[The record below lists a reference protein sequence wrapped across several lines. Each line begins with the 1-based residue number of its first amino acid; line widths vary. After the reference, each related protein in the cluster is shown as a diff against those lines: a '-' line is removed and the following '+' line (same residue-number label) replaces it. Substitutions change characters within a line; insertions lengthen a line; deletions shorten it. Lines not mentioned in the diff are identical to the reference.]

1 MNTTSTLSFRS
12 SAYYVKELLDRG
24 MPLMVFEKFGQAKP
38 LPAKNT
44 KTISFRR
51 YMLKNNGYTSGAFQ
65 PGTYF
70 GGPLMLSTVNARTP
84 SDNSDQD
91 GTRLTEGVTPKAVDL
106 MTQDITAT
114 LIQYGSVTD
123 LSDVVLD
130 TLDIDNPMQ
139 EATTCLAE
147 QAANVLEDA
156 RFEVLKGCSN
166 KYYSNGSKVA
176 DVNTKLTYTV
186 CAKVL
191 RGLKRQLA
199 RPITAVTKSS
209 TNYGTE
215 GIAPAYVAVVHP
227 DLEYDIRAMS
237 GFVGIESYAGTP
249 AFDGEIGKVGEIRFV
264 SSTKCAPLTTLGAT
278 GGTNVLEDSSTNKA
292 IVYPVLFFGKDAY
305 GLVPFKG
312 MNAAE
317 LLVSNPTPSDSDPLA
332 QRGHV
337 GWKAMSTTVILND
350 AWMAIGYVA
359 CSSIV

>member
-1 MNTTSTLSFRS
+1 MNSTSTLSFRS

-24 MPLMVFEKFGQAKP
+24 MPLLVFEKFGQAKP

-51 YMLKNNGYTSGAFQ
+51 YMLKNNGYTSDAFQ

-84 SDNSDQD
+84 SDDSAQD

-130 TLDIDNPMQ
+130 TMDTDNPMQ

-166 KYYSNGSKVA
+166 KYYTNGAAVA

-186 CAKVL
+186 CAKAL

-199 RPITAVTKSS
+199 RPI
-209 TNYGTE
+209 
-215 GIAPAYVAVVHP
+215 
-227 DLEYDIRAMS
+227 R
-237 GFVGIESYAGTP
+237 
-249 AFDGEIGKVGEIRFV
+249 
-264 SSTKCAPLTTLGAT
+264 
-278 GGTNVLEDSSTNKA
+278 
-292 IVYPVLFFGKDAY
+292 
-305 GLVPFKG
+305 
-312 MNAAE
+312 
-317 LLVSNPTPSDSDPLA
+317 
-332 QRGHV
+332 Q
-337 GWKAMSTTVILND
+337 
-350 AWMAIGYVA
+350 
-359 CSSIV
+359 